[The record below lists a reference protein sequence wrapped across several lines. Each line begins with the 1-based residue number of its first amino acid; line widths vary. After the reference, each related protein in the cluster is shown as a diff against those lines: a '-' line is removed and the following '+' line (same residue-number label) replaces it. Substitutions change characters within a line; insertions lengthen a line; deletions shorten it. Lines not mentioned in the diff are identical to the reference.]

1 MNTALQDAFQQA
13 SALPEAQQET
23 LAAILLEE
31 IAAEKNW
38 QKSFESSQDTLAR
51 MASEAIAEDESGET
65 RDLDELL

>member
-1 MNTALQDAFQQA
+1 MTTALQNAFAVA

-31 IAAEKNW
+31 IASEKQW
-38 QKSFESSQDTLAR
+38 QESFEKSQDVLAS
-51 MASEAIAEDESGET
+51 MAEEAIAEYRRGET